1 MNKTPQELA
10 EQYAEQ
16 DEVAIPAINHDAEH
30 LVKVAFVEGYKAA
43 TSQWV
48 SVKDRLPEGYDLTE
62 DDFKP
67 YVLVRDCRHGIH
79 VAAYEHCLKEFRTS
93 ATCSAYEESLYCV
106 THWMPLPQPPEE
118 EDDE

>member
-1 MNKTPQELA
+1 MSKTPEELA
-10 EQYAEQ
+10 
-16 DEVAIPAINHDAEH
+16 DEYELSLLESQILFLEERMRVRDAY
-30 LVKVAFVEGYKAA
+30 LSGYKAA
-43 TSQWV
+43 TEWI

-62 DDFKP
+62 NDFKP

-106 THWMPLPQPPEE
+106 THWMPLPDPPKNIEQT
-118 EDDE
+118 

>member
-1 MNKTPQELA
+1 MSKTPEELA
-10 EQYAEQ
+10 
-16 DEVAIPAINHDAEH
+16 D
-30 LVKVAFVEGYKAA
+30 KAA
-43 TSQWV
+43 KDIWIWI

-62 DDFKP
+62 NDFKP

-106 THWMPLPQPPEE
+106 THWMPLPDPPKNIEQT
-118 EDDE
+118 